1 MAPLPVSVRGRMLTA
16 MVSRPGPFV
25 FLAVVGLAPPAL
37 GQVQDVG
44 PRAPPSASAAPV
56 DCTDWEGHSL
66 GRAGR
71 SKVRLKTCVRDRKV
85 TGRIEF
91 IGDAGGS
98 EREVTGDLLATGAMV
113 LKDER
118 LIVKH
123 KVPGWIPALIHRYDL
138 GPPAEG
144 HLDGTFDLDYNGWK
158 DHGKIELIKVV
169 LDGGASPPLPPL
181 EPVAAPLPEPAP
193 APPAPTP
200 TLSDHLKCQCASV
213 GGADGPGGGWVLGA
227 LAGFAAITRRK
238 QRSNGA
244 ARTGR
249 RLSGGPRA
257 RE

>member
-1 MAPLPVSVRGRMLTA
+1 MLTA
-16 MVSRPGPFV
+16 MVSGPGPFV
-25 FLAVVGLAPPAL
+25 FLAMVGLASPAL

-44 PRAPPSASAAPV
+44 PRAPPSASASAAPE

-71 SKVRLKTCVRDRKV
+71 SKVRLKTCLRGKKV
-85 TGRIEF
+85 AGRIEF

-98 EREVTGDLLATGAMV
+98 EREVTGDLLVTGAMV

-144 HLDGTFDLDYNGWK
+144 RLDGTFDLDYNGWK
-158 DHGKIELIKVV
+158 DHGKIELTKVTANA
-169 LDGGASPPLPPL
+169 GAPLPP
-181 EPVAAPLPEPAP
+181 PLPEPVPVALPLPQPAP
-193 APPAPTP
+193 AKPDP

-213 GGADGPGGGWVLGA
+213 GGADGPRGGWILGA
-227 LAGFAAITRRK
+227 FVGVAAITRRK
-238 QRSNGA
+238 QRANGA
-244 ARTGR
+244 ASAGR
-249 RLSGGPRA
+249 GLSEPPRA